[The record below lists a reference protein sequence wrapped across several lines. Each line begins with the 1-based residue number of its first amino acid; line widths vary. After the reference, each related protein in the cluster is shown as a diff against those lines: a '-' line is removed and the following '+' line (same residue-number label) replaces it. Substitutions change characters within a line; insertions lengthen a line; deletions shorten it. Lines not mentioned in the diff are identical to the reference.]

1 MVCGHKYECM
11 LCDVGHS
18 KVIEEHK
25 VKLLGVWIDS
35 DLSFDDH
42 MNNICRNAAK
52 KLNALSRQCAIL
64 HFYRRKML
72 MNAFFN
78 SQFSHCPLVW
88 MSHSRSI
95 NTKINHFRALRMIYN
110 DVTASFQE
118 LLYRNKSVTIHQRNL
133 QFLATEMFQVTNGK
147 CLQIL

>member
-1 MVCGHKYECM
+1 M
-11 LCDVGHS
+11 LCDVEHS

-52 KLNALSRQCAIL
+52 KFYALSRQCAIL
-64 HFYRRKML
+64 TFYRRQML
-72 MNAFFN
+72 MNAFFD
-78 SQFSHCPLVW
+78 SQCSHCPLVW

-95 NTKINHFRALRMIYN
+95 NTKINNLHFRALRMIYN
-110 DVTASFQE
+110 VTASFQE
-118 LLYRNKSVTIHQRNL
+118 LLYGDKSVTIHHAL
-133 QFLATEMFQVTNGK
+133 EKF
-147 CLQIL
+147 CLGLKH